1 MKSRLQKDLVIPKEL
16 GSLSSL
22 VAVLNEWILWPGVK
36 HQLANTWRQAEGLD
50 KLCYNGC
57 LCRTSQCK
65 AFSIGGK
72 FLWQR
77 GGWCLEG
84 PRTYVP
90 CSHQTEPGTNSRQ
103 PPAFQI
109 W

>member
-50 KLCYNGC
+50 KLCHNGC

-65 AFSIGGK
+65 AFCVCRKGPFPCKCCIAVA
-72 FLWQR
+72 LRRNTWHAT
-77 GGWCLEG
+77 CLHLR
-84 PRTYVP
+84 P
-90 CSHQTEPGTNSRQ
+90 
-103 PPAFQI
+103 
-109 W
+109 